1 MSEQEYEEYLNEVEE
16 QMERETIDDSS
27 YYL

>member
-1 MSEQEYEEYLNEVEE
+1 MSEQEYEEYLNEVEK
-16 QMERETIDDSS
+16 QMEKETIDDSS